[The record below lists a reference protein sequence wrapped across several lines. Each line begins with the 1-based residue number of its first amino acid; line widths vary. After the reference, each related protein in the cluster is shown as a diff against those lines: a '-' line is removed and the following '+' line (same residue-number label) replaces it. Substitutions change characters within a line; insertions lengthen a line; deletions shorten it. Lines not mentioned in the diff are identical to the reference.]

1 MQGGNHVE
9 SQVGCVQFQKLV
21 GSKGGIMFVVENFW
35 AKYHEFIQPCCIKKI
50 LYFDMG

>member
-21 GSKGGIMFVVENFW
+21 GSKERTIERHYV
-35 AKYHEFIQPCCIKKI
+35 CR
-50 LYFDMG
+50 